1 VPAPLLVA
9 SVVFAAL
16 SALWLVLAL
25 VAVRRRR
32 WVGMSSGVVLAL
44 LFLALSALCATVSV
58 SVRGYRAL
66 THEEVAATVT
76 TEPLGPGQLRARFR
90 FPDGREETFDLA
102 GEGIAIE
109 AHIVKWHPLANLL
122 GLHTAYQ
129 LERVAGRYDSL
140 TDEQTRPRTVFAL
153 AAPKPVDA
161 FHLART
167 LAFLAPVVDAQ
178 YGSATFVSAREPATL
193 ELRVS
198 TSGLLL
204 RPAAGPPR

>member
-1 VPAPLLVA
+1 MPAPLLVA

>member
-1 VPAPLLVA
+1 MPAPLLA
-9 SVVFAAL
+9 ATVVFAVL

-102 GEGIAIE
+102 GEGIAVE
-109 AHIVKWHPLANLL
+109 AHIVKWHPLANIL

-129 LERVAGRYDSL
+129 LERVAGRYDNL
-140 TDEQTRPRTVFAL
+140 ADEQSRPRTVFAL
-153 AAPKPVDA
+153 APPRPVDA

-167 LAFLAPVVDAQ
+167 LAFMAPVVDAQ
-178 YGSATFVSAREPATL
+178 YGSATFVSTREPATL

-204 RPAAGPPR
+204 RRAAGP

>member
-1 VPAPLLVA
+1 VPGPLLVA
-9 SVVFAAL
+9 TVVFAVL
-16 SALWLVLAL
+16 SGLWLALAL
-25 VAVRRRR
+25 VAVRRQR
-32 WVGMSSGVVLAL
+32 WLGMSSGVILAL

-76 TEPLGPGQLRARFR
+76 TEPLGPGHFRARFR
-90 FPDGREETFDLA
+90 FPDGREESFELA
-102 GEGIAIE
+102 GEGIAVE

-140 TDEQTRPRTVFAL
+140 ADEQTRPRTVFAL

-161 FHLART
+161 FQLVRS
-167 LAFLAPVVDAQ
+167 LAFLGTVVDAQ

-204 RPAAGPPR
+204 RPAAGPAP

>member
-1 VPAPLLVA
+1 MPAPLLA
-9 SVVFAAL
+9 ATVVFAVL

-32 WVGMSSGVVLAL
+32 WLGMSSGVVLAL

-102 GEGIAIE
+102 GEGIAVE
-109 AHIVKWHPLANLL
+109 AHIVKWHPLANIL

-129 LERVAGRYDSL
+129 LERVAGRYDNL
-140 TDEQTRPRTVFAL
+140 ADEQSRPRTVFAL
-153 AAPKPVDA
+153 APPRPVDA

-167 LAFLAPVVDAQ
+167 LAFMAPVVDAQ
-178 YGSATFVSAREPATL
+178 YGSATFVSTREPATL

-204 RPAAGPPR
+204 RRAAGP

>member
-1 VPAPLLVA
+1 MPTPLVVSA
-9 SVVFAAL
+9 IVFAAL
-16 SALWLVLAL
+16 SVLWLALAMA
-25 VAVRRRR
+25 AVRRRR
-32 WVGMSSGVVLAL
+32 WAGMSGGVVLAL

-66 THEEVAATVT
+66 THEEIAATVV
-76 TEPLGPGQLRARFR
+76 TEPLAPGAFRAQFR
-90 FPDGREETFDLA
+90 FPDGREATFDLT
-102 GEGIAIE
+102 GDGITVE

-129 LERVAGRYDSL
+129 LDRVAGRYDSL
-140 TDEQTRPRTVFAL
+140 ADEQTRPRTVFAL
-153 AAPKPVDA
+153 AEPGPVDA
-161 FHLART
+161 FDLART

-204 RPAAGPPR
+204 RPVTGTR